1 MSYGCGADVAAGH
14 SKERK
19 GYYVSVSMAQ
29 VQNLLHT
36 TFSSSVP
43 WNCNFIRCQQ
53 NQIKSRKILQTEHPT
68 RTLNSTLVIS
78 WKPSW
83 SLGSLYR
90 AVKLVKAILG
100 SMVRFSGL
108 SFIIHH

>member
-1 MSYGCGADVAAGH
+1 MSQPDIQ
-14 SKERK
+14 RK
-19 GYYVSVSMAQ
+19 GKGHHVSESLNQ
-29 VQNLLHT
+29 VQNLLQT

-43 WNCNFIRCQQ
+43 WNCNFISRQQ
-53 NQIKSRKILQTEHPT
+53 NQIKSRTIVQPEYSM

-100 SMVRFSGL
+100 SIVRFSGL
-108 SFIIHH
+108 SFISHH